1 MNKISENILKSI
13 NILLENKIKSLK
25 LTQLFKTTIW
35 GKNDDG
41 TYKISYMNQK
51 YNVPNGLGVDLNVGQ
66 SVWVTIPS
74 GIFRH
79 MFISGICHTK

>member
-1 MNKISENILKSI
+1 MNTIGENILKSI
-13 NILLENKIKSLK
+13 NILLENKIKGLK
-25 LTQLFKTTIW
+25 FDRTFKTTIW
-35 GKNDDG
+35 GKNTDG
-41 TYKISYMNQK
+41 TYQISHMNQK
-51 YNVPNGLGVDLNVGQ
+51 YDVYNGLGVDLSIGQ

>member
-1 MNKISENILKSI
+1 MNIISENIIKSI

-25 LTQLFKTTIW
+25 FDKTFKTTIW
-35 GKNDDG
+35 GKNADG
-41 TYKISYMNQK
+41 TYKISYMNQQ
-51 YNVPNGLGVDLNVGQ
+51 YNIPNGLGVELSVGQ

-79 MFISGICHTK
+79 MFISGICHII